1 MTKKTKLRT
10 IGMIPWTILIILY
23 FIWANQNEFNIS
35 KNVLGVLLTPMTG
48 ILWFSVVAT
57 FTDAILE
64 EQNDDH

>member
-10 IGMIPWTILIILY
+10 MIPWSILIILY